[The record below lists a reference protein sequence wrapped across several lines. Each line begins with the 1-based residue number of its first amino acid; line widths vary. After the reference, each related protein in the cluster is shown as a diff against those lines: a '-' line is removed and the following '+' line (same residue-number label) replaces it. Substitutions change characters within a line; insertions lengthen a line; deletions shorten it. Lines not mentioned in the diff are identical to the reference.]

1 MDQIKIGALL
11 KDLRKER
18 NLTQEQ
24 IADKFG
30 VSQRSVSR
38 WENGNTMPDISILI
52 ELADFY
58 DVDLREILK
67 GERKA
72 VNMNED
78 MKETLE
84 MVADYNKEEKKRIA
98 KSLLGKICV
107 CAAAFLVLAA
117 IILFNLG
124 SNLWWRRAAELCFT
138 LGITYEVCNFFEF
151 LQLTGK
157 ICKKSEGKVIAVII
171 VVFISLELAV
181 ALVDHFI

>member
-11 KDLRKER
+11 KELRKDH

-78 MKETLE
+78 LKETLSL
-84 MVADYNKEEKKRIA
+84 VSDYTNEEKKKIA
-98 KSLLGKICV
+98 RSIIIKISITALAFVLLG
-107 CAAAFLVLAA
+107 
-117 IILFNLG
+117 IIVFFRLE
-124 SNLWWRRAAELCFT
+124 SNWWWHQTAELCLT
-138 LGITYEVCNFFEF
+138 LGITYQIFNITEL
-151 LQLTGK
+151 LQLTGT
-157 ICKKSEGKVIAVII
+157 IRKKDEGKGIAVAI
-171 VVFISLELAV
+171 VVFIALEILTLV
-181 ALVDHFI
+181 VDHFI

>member
-78 MKETLE
+78 LKETLSL
-84 MVADYNKEEKKRIA
+84 VSDYTNEEKKKIA
-98 KSLLGKICV
+98 RSIIIKIGITALAFVLLGII
-107 CAAAFLVLAA
+107 VLFR
-117 IILFNLG
+117 LE
-124 SNLWWRRAAELCFT
+124 SNWWWHQTAKLCLI
-138 LGITYEVCNFFEF
+138 LGITYQVFNIIE
-151 LQLTGK
+151 LMQLTGRVGRK
-157 ICKKSEGKVIAVII
+157 EQGKCIAITII
-171 VVFISLELAV
+171 VFMALNILTMAVEYFI
-181 ALVDHFI
+181 

>member
-1 MDQIKIGALL
+1 MDQIKIGTLL
-11 KDLRKER
+11 KELRKEH

-58 DVDLREILK
+58 DVDLRDILK

-72 VNMNED
+72 ENMD
-78 MKETLE
+78 PDLKETL
-84 MVADYNKEEKKRIA
+84 VLVSDYTNEEKKKILRSIIIKIGVTA
-98 KSLLGKICV
+98 LAFVLLG
-107 CAAAFLVLAA
+107 
-117 IILFNLG
+117 IIVFFRLE
-124 SNLWWRRAAELCFT
+124 SNWWWHQTAELCLI
-138 LGITYEVCNFFEF
+138 LGITYQVFNVCEL

-157 ICKKSEGKVIAVII
+157 VGKKDQGKCIAITII
-171 VVFISLELAV
+171 VFMALNVLTILLE
-181 ALVDHFI
+181 HFM

>member
-11 KDLRKER
+11 KELRKDH

-78 MKETLE
+78 LKETLSL
-84 MVADYNKEEKKRIA
+84 VSDYTNEEKKKIA
-98 KSLLGKICV
+98 RSIIIKIGITALAFVLLGII
-107 CAAAFLVLAA
+107 VLFR
-117 IILFNLG
+117 LE
-124 SNLWWRRAAELCFT
+124 SNWWWHQTAELCLT
-138 LGITYEVCNFFEF
+138 LGITYQIFNITEL

-157 ICKKSEGKVIAVII
+157 IRKKDEGKGIAVAI
-171 VVFISLELAV
+171 VVFIALEIL
-181 ALVDHFI
+181 ALVIDHFN